1 MPGRSAHQPAHLEP
15 IMQHV
20 HSRPCIMQQVHSCA
34 CIMQHLHSYACIMQ
48 YLHSYACI
56 MQHVQSCPCIM
67 QHDADRGMVDDEQW
81 MGETNGACWVLVDG
95 TCEMLMGVI
104 CW

>member
-1 MPGRSAHQPAHLEP
+1 
-15 IMQHV
+15 
-20 HSRPCIMQQVHSCA
+20 
-34 CIMQHLHSYACIMQ
+34 
-48 YLHSYACI
+48 